1 MTITAER
8 QKVVDFSKPY
18 MDLGLTILMPRD
30 VDTREV
36 LSFLDPF
43 HPLLWLSLLGSY
55 FAVSIVAS
63 FCRCSHSFHKAHMP
77 RS

>member
-1 MTITAER
+1 MAVAPLTITAER

-30 VDTREV
+30 VDARDV

-43 HPLLWLSLLGSY
+43 HPMLWLSLLGSY
-55 FAVSIVAS
+55 FAVSIITS
-63 FCRCSHSFHKAHMP
+63 FCR
-77 RS
+77 